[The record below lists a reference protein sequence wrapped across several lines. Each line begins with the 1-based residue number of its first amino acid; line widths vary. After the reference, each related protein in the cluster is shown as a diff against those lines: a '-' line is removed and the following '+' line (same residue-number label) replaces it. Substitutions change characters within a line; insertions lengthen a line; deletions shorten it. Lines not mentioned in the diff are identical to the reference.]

1 MDNGVSMPELISSR
15 PLLAIDGQI
24 DTDVSE
30 DIISASFDDGINRL
44 RVMLNNWDTGSYKY
58 SDRALLRPGKR
69 VELYVGPDA
78 GNLRRLFDGKIA
90 AIAPSFTSD
99 KPSTVLIEA
108 VGLPEK
114 AEAQIKASLGK
125 ELHEF
130 KPILSSGKTAIEC
143 SGTIMGIPGL
153 RAGSTITISGVGQA
167 FNGAYSVTK
176 TVHSFDSQ
184 SGYKTHFVASTEK
197 PQNHHKP
204 NG

>member
-1 MDNGVSMPELISSR
+1 MPELISSR

-24 DTDVSE
+24 KTDLSE
-30 DIISASFDDGINRL
+30 DIISASVDDGINRL
-44 RVMLNNWDTGSYKY
+44 RVVLSNWDAGAYKY
-58 SDRALLRPGKR
+58 SDGALLRLGTR

-78 GNLRRLFDGKIA
+78 GNLKKIFEGKIA

-114 AEAQIKASLGK
+114 TDAQIKASLGN

-130 KPILSSGKTAIEC
+130 KPILSSGKEATQC
-143 SGTIMGIPGL
+143 SGTIVGIPGL
-153 RAGSTITISGVGQA
+153 RAGSMITISGVGQR
-167 FNGAYSVTK
+167 FNGAYFVVK

-184 SGYKTHFVASTEK
+184 SGYKTHFIASTAK
-197 PQNHHKP
+197 QRNPYQP
-204 NG
+204 NGERDF